1 MVSCTKD
8 NFTTVPKLK
17 IKNVNLKEV
26 KLADPLIFTIELS
39 DKEGDFTKYFGFKK
53 IVPNCAASQFTDSL
67 LLSIPEEFISSGEKS
82 GDIRLVMTRAVR
94 GDNQCRGTGSTFKN
108 DTVTFRF
115 WTKDKAGNVSD
126 TAVSDPVVL
135 IAQ

>member
-1 MVSCTKD
+1 
-8 NFTTVPKLK
+8 VPKLK
-17 IKNVNLKEV
+17 IKSVNLKEV
-26 KLADPLIFTIELS
+26 KLAEPLIFTIEIS
-39 DKEGDFTKYFGFKK
+39 DKEGDFTSYFGFKK
-53 IVPNCAASQFTDSL
+53 TVPGCAASQFIDSL
-67 LLSIPEEFISSGEKS
+67 KLVIPSEFISSGEKS
-82 GDIRLVMTRAVR
+82 GDIRLVMDRSVR

-126 TAVSDPVVL
+126 TAVSDPIVL